1 MNKSSLVIL
10 VGLGVAGVLFM
21 YGKQDVATTD
31 MGTAI
36 EVSSAPVAVTEDPL
50 ANIEPAAGSDVIELG
65 TGLMTDEETTSI
77 TDENIVE
84 DVEEVLSIE
93 KDVTDMIEKGQT
105 ATTDGVEGVIGV
117 VEENVESTLVEE
129 TTGIVEG
136 VKDVKEDVKEI
147 ETKLAE

>member
-31 MGTAI
+31 MGTTI
-36 EVSSAPVAVTEDPL
+36 EVSSTPVAVTEDPL
-50 ANIEPAAGSDVIELG
+50 ANIEPAAGTEVIELG

-136 VKDVKEDVKEI
+136 VKDVKEEVQEL

>member
-31 MGTAI
+31 IGTTI
-36 EVSSAPVAVTEDPL
+36 EVSSTPVAVTEDPL
-50 ANIEPAAGSDVIELG
+50 ANIEPAAGTEVIELG
-65 TGLMTDEETTSI
+65 TGLMTDAETTSI

-136 VKDVKEDVKEI
+136 VKDIKEEVKELD
-147 ETKLAE
+147 TKLAE